1 MEPNLESKEKK
12 VVQKKKNAVSTA
24 SKRSSFLDESGLTSL
39 SKSDPNPQTEPN
51 PQTAPNSQ
59 TARADDRETSAE
71 SDELSAL
78 KTHVD
83 HDAET
88 AWLQDEERSARQIF
102 ENSVSFLSSLIFHLI
117 ILILAVLWTFVTPR
131 EQGIGPKI
139 SMEFTTDSEE
149 ENWDDVLLD
158 EMEATLQTEPLDKSE
173 ESESEENPEETDEI
187 LPEEASVEP
196 EEETENEAD
205 DESNESLENPADD
218 ALNALDWA
226 NASPAEPEQE
236 GEESNA
242 QEWNSTPLQVGG
254 GEDLNQRVMPTRCLP
269 SGGGMDAR
277 LDPATRAK
285 MLAESGGNAQSETA
299 VERGLAWIARH
310 QQFDTNRKY
319 FGSWSFDL
327 SRYGVSN
334 SGEATSRTAAT
345 ALALLALMGHG
356 NTREQGEYQKAVQ
369 DGVYFL
375 STQAKARR
383 TQPGY
388 DFRDSPDSRGMY
400 GHILATLALCEAYSL
415 EVRKDPTLQ
424 QLALGGLQWILYAQ
438 DPNGGGWRYQP
449 KEAGDVSVTTWVVM
463 LLKSAQMAGF
473 EIPSTAIVRMDQFL
487 DSIASDKKSKY
498 SYQPGNPPIPS
509 TTAMGLAARVFS
521 GTPRNADFLENGTRH
536 IADWGCHESD
546 LYYDYYA
553 TLLLR
558 HYGGPRWNDW
568 NEEMR
573 DYLILT
579 QETGGREAGSWFFNE
594 QEKNNNQIGGRLYTT
609 SLAVMILEVYYRY
622 LPIYQEKS
630 TTGL

>member
-1 MEPNLESKEKK
+1 MECEVSWDPHYFMESNLESKEKRTG
-12 VVQKKKNAVSTA
+12 QRKKFAVSETA
-24 SKRSSFLDESGLTSL
+24 ASSFLDGLGLSSPHQTESESAASSDQYRETLPNHDELTSL
-39 SKSDPNPQTEPN
+39 KNQ
-51 PQTAPNSQ
+51 
-59 TARADDRETSAE
+59 
-71 SDELSAL
+71 
-78 KTHVD
+78 VD
-83 HDAET
+83 LHAET
-88 AWLQDEERSARQIF
+88 AWLQEDEHSARHLF

-117 ILILAVLWTFVTPR
+117 LLILAVLWTFVLPPGP
-131 EQGIGPKI
+131 GIGPKI
-139 SMEFTTDSEE
+139 SMEFTTSPEE
-149 ENWDDVLLD
+149 ENWDEILLD
-158 EMEATLQTEPLDKSE
+158 EMEAAIQTEASEETEKSE
-173 ESESEENPEETDEI
+173 MEENPEEMTDV
-187 LPEEASVEP
+187 LPEEEMIEP
-196 EEETENEAD
+196 EEEQDSETENEL
-205 DESNESLENPADD
+205 NENPENPANE
-218 ALNALDWA
+218 ALNAFDWA
-226 NASPAEPEQE
+226 NVSPVKPEE
-236 GEESNA
+236 GKENRSEER
-242 QEWNSTPLQVGG
+242 QPETLQSGSG
-254 GEDLNQRVMPTRCLP
+254 KDLNQRIMPARSLP
-269 SGGGMDAR
+269 TGGGLGPRTDLEA
-277 LDPATRAK
+277 RAK
-285 MLAESGGNAQSETA
+285 MLAEAGGNAQSEMA

-310 QQFDTNRKY
+310 QQFDTNKKY

-327 SRYGVSN
+327 SRYGISN

-375 STQAKARR
+375 STQAKSRK

-415 EVRKDPTLQ
+415 ETQKDSNLH

-449 KEAGDVSVTTWVVM
+449 HEAGDVSVTTWVVM

-473 EIPSTAIVRMDQFL
+473 EIPSATIVRLDQFL
-487 DSIASDKKSKY
+487 DSISSDEKSKY
-498 SYQPGNPPIPS
+498 AYQPGKPSIPS
-509 TTAMGLAARVFS
+509 TTAMGLAARVFT
-521 GTPRNADFLENGTRH
+521 GTPRNAKLLEKGTRH
-536 IADWGCHESD
+536 IANWGCHESD

-553 TLLLR
+553 ALLLR
-558 HYGGPRWNDW
+558 HYGGPLWTTW

-579 QETGGREAGSWFFNE
+579 QESSGKEAGSWFFTE
-594 QEKNNNQIGGRLYTT
+594 QEKTNNQIGGRLYTT